1 MSRYTEFRDVQ
12 KSLTDDDIDQLVDII
27 GSKCRHATK
36 VRIRSVLTYGPSTI
50 PDFGIMRRLIK
61 DEGTGKWQYVA
72 GQSYPDEI
80 RVVRNI
86 ITTGKA

>member
-1 MSRYTEFRDVQ
+1 MRYTEFRDVQ
-12 KSLTDDDIDQLVDII
+12 KSLTDDDIDQLVNII

-50 PDFGIMRRLIK
+50 PDLGIMRRLIK
-61 DEGTGKWQYVA
+61 DEGTRKWEYVA

-86 ITTGKA
+86 ITMGKA